1 MAPGRP
7 QDIDCVVTEVIYAG
21 PFSSQ
26 GQVSLLASLHR
37 LMFGLF
43 ATFSD
48 GQKRALV
55 VRGPSEVRSK
65 EVVFMQF
72 SSNETGED
80 FSAIS
85 YMIFADFTDLIH
97 R

>member
-1 MAPGRP
+1 
-7 QDIDCVVTEVIYAG
+7 
-21 PFSSQ
+21 
-26 GQVSLLASLHR
+26 
-37 LMFGLF
+37 MFGLSV
-43 ATFSD
+43 TFSG

-55 VRGPSEVRSK
+55 VRGPSEVHSK

-72 SSNETGED
+72 SSNDTGED

>member
-1 MAPGRP
+1 MS
-7 QDIDCVVTEVIYAG
+7 G
-21 PFSSQ
+21 PSP
-26 GQVSLLASLHR
+26 VEERLASQEPPLVVVR
-37 LMFGLF
+37 TVWCIFWW
-43 ATFSD
+43 
-48 GQKRALV
+48 QKRALV

-85 YMIFADFTDLIH
+85 YMIFADFSDLIH